1 MATDTDTAPHDP
13 GLQRE
18 RTALAWSRTAFL
30 LLLNSLLL
38 LKAGSTL
45 SSLVF
50 ILVGALLLLVTL
62 SMYVWSAI
70 RLRFTLH
77 AHSPC
82 SRLSIRMVRFFTAAI
97 IVAALLVALLN
108 LLLLTPYGLK

>member
-1 MATDTDTAPHDP
+1 MANHTSDTPRDP

-30 LLLNSLLL
+30 LLVNSLLL

-50 ILVGALLLLVTL
+50 ILVGTLLLLVTL
-62 SMYVWSAI
+62 SMYVWSAL
-70 RLRFTLH
+70 RLRFNLP

-97 IVAALLVALLN
+97 IVAALLVALIN
-108 LLLLTPYGLK
+108 LLMLTPHGVK